1 MPFWHRPD
9 NMYDGMSSLKLQD
22 EDCHHLFVGCDFTA
36 AVWRIIRR
44 WCNASFPIPADEEN
58 TLADWWLATRRC
70 FRISYR
76 TDFDSA
82 FMLICWLI
90 WKERN
95 ARIFQHVSKTPD
107 QPAEDIKE
115 EIVVW
120 GLAGIFS
127 QFRK

>member
-1 MPFWHRPD
+1 
-9 NMYDGMSSLKLQD
+9 
-22 EDCHHLFVGCDFTA
+22 
-36 AVWRIIRR
+36 VWRIIRR

-95 ARIFQHVSKTPD
+95 NARLFQHVSKTPD
-107 QPAEDIKE
+107 QLAEDIKQ
-115 EIVVW
+115 EIAIWRV
-120 GLAGIFS
+120 AGIFF
-127 QFRK
+127 QFHE

>member
-22 EDCHHLFVGCDFTA
+22 EDCHHLLVATSRRRCGELSE
-36 AVWRIIRR
+36 RR
-44 WCNASFPIPADEEN
+44 WCNASFQTPADEEN

-95 ARIFQHVSKTPD
+95 AKIFQHVSKTLD

-115 EIVVW
+115 EIAVW
-120 GLAGIFS
+120 GVAGIFS
-127 QFRK
+127 QFRE